1 MKTQTQPALDFSL
14 YYAEQRVPSIVEN
27 AAYEDRMAP
36 WQRRVK
42 RVFDAFGAMVSL
54 VVFSPVCLVIALCI
68 KFEEPQGTVLFRQ
81 QRIGRHGR
89 PFTIYKFRSMAEPRP
104 GDIVR
109 PELATREKSRLTR
122 VGAFIRAHHLDE
134 FPQLINVLRGDMSFV
149 GPRPERQYFIDKI
162 MAVNPAYVHLYKI
175 RPGLFS
181 YATLHNGYTDTL
193 EKMLRR
199 LDYDLDYLRTRTF
212 AVDLRI
218 IWQTALSIIF
228 GKKF

>member
-1 MKTQTQPALDFSL
+1 MKTQTQSALDFSFF
-14 YYAEQRVPSIVEN
+14 YTEQSVPRISEN
-27 AAYEDRMAP
+27 AAYEDRMSA
-36 WQRRVK
+36 WQRNVK
-42 RVFDAFGAMVSL
+42 RVFDAFGALVSL
-54 VVFSPVCLVIALCI
+54 ILFAPVCLVISICI
-68 KFEEPQGTVLFRQ
+68 KLEDPRGTVLFRQ
-81 QRIGRHGR
+81 ERIGRKGR
-89 PFTIYKFRSMAEPRP
+89 PFTILKFRSMAEPRP

-162 MAVNPAYVHLYKI
+162 MAVNPNYVHLYKI

-218 IWQTALSIIF
+218 IWQTAMSIIF